1 MAWSAE
7 NATRAFLR
15 TVKMGKKAKE
25 PDMSEFISALAAG
38 SNAQLMVEVCDGI
51 ADATT
56 LALVAAAQQTGGRV
70 VCIRT
75 GLDELHSSK
84 QALGKEANCVEFIM
98 GDAQLLLLND
108 YLGADFVLIDCNM
121 VGHAEVLR
129 AAQTGAN
136 CRGAVIMGYNALH
149 KGAWWS
155 GPRTELLPIGDGL
168 QVMRIPASGK
178 ASCSETRRSRWV
190 VRVDQCTGEEHV
202 FRITSPHGKELEAL
216 D

>member
-38 SNAQLMVEVCDGI
+38 SNAQLMVEVCDGV
-51 ADATT
+51 AGATT

-70 VCIRT
+70 VCVLT
-75 GLDELHSSK
+75 GLEELHSSK
-84 QALGKEANCVEFIM
+84 QVLGKEANCVEFII

-121 VGHAEVLR
+121 VGHEEVLR

-155 GPRTELLPIGDGL
+155 G
-168 QVMRIPASGK
+168 S
-178 ASCSETRRSRWV
+178 RRSYCQLGMGCR
-190 VRVDQCTGEEHV
+190 
-202 FRITSPHGKELEAL
+202 L
-216 D
+216 

>member
-38 SNAQLMVEVCDGI
+38 SNAQIMVELLLRSRQEPSGVCV
-51 ADATT
+51 
-56 LALVAAAQQTGGRV
+56 L
-70 VCIRT
+70 T
-75 GLDELHSSK
+75 GLEELHSSK
-84 QALGKEANCVEFIM
+84 QVLGKEANCVEFII

-121 VGHAEVLR
+121 VGHEEVLR

-155 GPRTELLPIGDGL
+155 GSRTELLPIGDGL

-202 FRITSPHGKELEAL
+202 FRITSPHGKEIEAL